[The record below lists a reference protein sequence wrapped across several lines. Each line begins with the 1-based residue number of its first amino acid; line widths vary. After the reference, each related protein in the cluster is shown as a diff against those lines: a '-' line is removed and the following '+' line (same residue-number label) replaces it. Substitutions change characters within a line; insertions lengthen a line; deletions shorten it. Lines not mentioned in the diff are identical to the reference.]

1 MVLKLAAG
9 TFCGKTEG
17 RCERAGFT
25 FVESAYTTQSQLRLP
40 VHTHENA
47 FLCFVVDGI
56 CEESSGG
63 RTKTVHPSALM
74 FHPAGEPHAD
84 RWHDMGGRSFH
95 VDISEARARAIAENA
110 RVLNIPAVFEH
121 GMVPWLARRLYG
133 EYRRRDDLA
142 LLAMEGLVLEILAEV
157 SRHRVHPER
166 TPPRWLL
173 RARDLLQARFTEDLT
188 LNEIGTEVGVHPV
201 HLARVFR
208 RQFNCTPGDYVRR
221 LRVDAACRLLATS
234 ELPLVEIA
242 LTAGFADQSH
252 FTKTFRRL
260 VQMTPGQYRRT
271 FHAR

>member
-1 MVLKLAAG
+1 MVAKLAAG
-9 TFCGKTEG
+9 TFYGKTEG

-25 FVESAYTTQSQLRLP
+25 FVESAYSRQSQLRLP
-40 VHTHENA
+40 VHIHENA
-47 FLCFVVDGI
+47 FLCFVVAGV

-84 RWHDMGGRSFH
+84 RWHEMGGRSFH
-95 VDISEARARAIAENA
+95 VNISEARAKALADNVP
-110 RVLNIPAVFEH
+110 VLNAPAVFEH

-133 EYRRRDDLA
+133 EYQRRDDLA

-157 SRHRVHPER
+157 SRQRADPER

-173 RARDLLQARFTEDLT
+173 RARDLLHARFAEDLT
-188 LNEIGTEVGVHPV
+188 LGEIGSEVGVHPV
-201 HLARVFR
+201 HLSRVFR

-221 LRVDAACRLLATS
+221 LRVDAARQLLATS
-234 ELPLVEIA
+234 EASLVEIA
-242 LTAGFADQSH
+242 LTVGFADQSH

-271 FHAR
+271 LRTR